1 MPNYNVLCCDYHFLQ
16 VVLKVQIEPKLILYI
31 EEVAVTGFPGGS
43 VLLKNPHANAGDAGD
58 TALILNTA
66 IHSSILAGKIPWT
79 EKPHGPQSLGLQ
91 RVGHY

>member
-43 VLLKNPHANAGDAGD
+43 VLLKNPHADAGD

-66 IHSSILAGKIPWT
+66 IHSSILAGKIPWIV
-79 EKPHGPQSLGLQ
+79 KPHGLQSLGLQ
-91 RVGHY
+91 RVGYY

>member
-1 MPNYNVLCCDYHFLQ
+1 MPNYNVLCCDYHFLH

-43 VLLKNPHANAGDAGD
+43 VLLKNPHADAGD

-66 IHSSILAGKIPWT
+66 IHSSILAGKIPWI
-79 EKPHGPQSLGLQ
+79 EKPHGLQSLGLQ
-91 RVGHY
+91 RVGYY

>member
-43 VLLKNPHANAGDAGD
+43 VVLKDPHADAGD

-66 IHSSILAGKIPWT
+66 IHSSILAGKIP
-79 EKPHGPQSLGLQ
+79 
-91 RVGHY
+91 

>member
-31 EEVAVTGFPGGS
+31 EEVAVRGFPGGS
-43 VLLKNPHANAGDAGD
+43 VLLKNPHADAGD

-66 IHSSILAGKIPWT
+66 IHSSILAGKIPWI
-79 EKPHGPQSLGLQ
+79 EKPHGLQSLGLQ
-91 RVGHY
+91 RVGYY